1 VPHKFDPQ
9 IKRFV
14 NDTGIPVPRGAIRN
28 EIRALGR
35 HVSKK
40 SSDLALDFQQG
51 NITLGQF
58 QSAMGTLLNSG
69 HIIAASIGRGGV
81 GRMSK
86 SDWSSVGDKIAW
98 QNKYLAR
105 FARRIGAGT
114 VSPAMTNYRAGL
126 YSSAL
131 WSTFNKTFHK
141 TMKEESA
148 LGKNAELCRLVTNSE
163 EGCTECAFDESLGWI
178 SVDDMDPIG
187 SRICGDFCKCD
198 IEFEGDDASL
208 NDFLLDVDFDIDAA
222 LDLDDDIAFSPEGL
236 TARQRFQL
244 RQKIKKADISIAKLR
259 DKIDGGAEHLQ
270 PKLVQL
276 LAKRAKY
283 ADELAGGVTPPP
295 PIITPPPPLPPPP
308 PPIITPPV
316 IEPPPRP
323 PGGGLN
329 ARQRFQ
335 VRQQIKKVEVR
346 IAKLEQ
352 DVANGKTHLRKSL
365 EAAKQK
371 RVDLMTK
378 LTGEIPKAPDI
389 LPGVQ
394 PTIKAGDN
402 LVFKPGEQPSQAFL
416 RTVEELEKAG
426 QRPEVIM
433 QLEEQL
439 QIAAKLEMNAKGKY
453 FAHTDVHGLGT
464 ARGLELKDEWFR
476 LGRHRGE
483 AEDRLRRAITSA
495 KLSKEKMRELLYVND
510 QMNIEGDFRSMGKH
524 SAVRRRAEEGLAEI
538 RRLTS
543 AEAFADSGNYSPG
556 SFAAQRGGLRLN
568 KIRVSFHVDTDRAYH
583 LNGQVHL
590 SRQGHSS
597 TVSTVMHEIAH
608 TYEFQSARI
617 LKMSNEFLDYRA
629 GGEQPKWLGSGYRP
643 NELTRADKFMHP
655 YMGKTYGLP
664 GKQRA
669 TELISMGI
677 EEIYRDAAAF
687 ARSDPDYFNFM
698 YKILRGTKWTKA
710 DAIREKAE
718 RELAEKAA
726 KLAAE
731 KVAREAAAKVAKE
744 AAERAAKEAA
754 EKAAKEVP
762 YSRTK
767 FSNPDN
773 LPREVLIRNA
783 RLAGVP
789 EDFDSYV
796 EITKYLEGAEGNV
809 ISVSIDEA
817 AIQMQRYIDYDS
829 KTINNDSFSILD
841 KSKHNGTKIF
851 GHQVKYARLNGFK
864 HIETYA
870 YQDKT
875 HNGAYTWLR
884 LGYEPQVRFDHLVEK
899 YNKLHGTSLTN
910 VREFMATKQG
920 QDFWKENM
928 FSFHGVFDLRDGSQ
942 SIKMLEEY
950 LKHRGF
956 KV

>member
-259 DKIDGGAEHLQ
+259 DRIDGGAEHLQ

-283 ADELAGGVTPPP
+283 ADELAGGGVVPP
-295 PIITPPPPLPPPP
+295 PIITPPPPVLPPPP
-308 PPIITPPV
+308 PPPPV
-316 IEPPPRP
+316 TPP
-323 PGGGLN
+323 PGGGLT

-416 RTVEELEKAG
+416 RTVDELAEAKRQENL
-426 QRPEVIM
+426 QRLV
-433 QLEEQL
+433 QLEERVEATRKIHDEAL
-439 QIAAKLEMNAKGKY
+439 AAHRAYTSVHGYGTTGGKEIQDAWYAASGRMNAAMADLRVAQGAVKIDNDTIRKLL
-453 FAHTDVHGLGT
+453 HVNDPMDI
-464 ARGLELKDEWFR
+464 RGDFDR
-476 LGRHRGE
+476 LGKG
-483 AEDRLRRAITSA
+483 
-495 KLSKEKMRELLYVND
+495 
-510 QMNIEGDFRSMGKH
+510 
-524 SAVRRRAEEGLAEI
+524 AVRKRAEEGLAEI
-538 RRLTS
+538 KRLTS
-543 AEAFADSGNYSPG
+543 KKAFEDVGAPRRTGAFGEQFRRATNRVDSY
-556 SFAAQRGGLRLN
+556 
-568 KIRVSFHVDTDRAYH
+568 KIRFFSDTQRAY
-583 LNGQVHL
+583 QIRDEVHI
-590 SRQGHSS
+590 STSGHSS

-608 TYEFQSARI
+608 TFEAQSHRI
-617 LKMSNEFLDYRA
+617 LQMSNEFLDYRA
-629 GGEQPKWLGSGYRP
+629 GGELPKWLGGSYRKD
-643 NELTRADKFMHP
+643 ETARFDKFSRP
-655 YMGKTYGLP
+655 YMGKLYGRV
-664 GKQRA
+664 GQQTA

-710 DAIREKAE
+710 DAI
-718 RELAEKAA
+718 
-726 KLAAE
+726 AE
-731 KVAREAAAKVAKE
+731 KVAREAAELAAKA
-744 AAERAAKEAA
+744 AAKEAA
-754 EKAAKEVP
+754 EKAAAA
-762 YSRTK
+762 
-767 FSNPDN
+767 
-773 LPREVLIRNA
+773 A
-783 RLAGVP
+783 RKAVDKVAEAQAKAGSTP
-789 EDFDSYV
+789 ELDERVGELLKKTATWLEDRGAFD
-796 EITKYLEGAEGNV
+796 ENV
-809 ISVSIDEA
+809 
-817 AIQMQRYIDYDS
+817 YIDFAAETAGQARS
-829 KTINNDSFSILD
+829 AAELRQ
-841 KSKHNGTKIF
+841 IF
-851 GHQVKYARLNGFK
+851 GGPIRTADLYGKDRPQIPEGLQRHMSKYAGKKELDIDAFKWADITEMDISELNVTQNFVFEKPLRASSG
-864 HIETYA
+864 
-870 YQDKT
+870 DKVINVWRYKGQNYFVDGNHT
-875 HNGAYTWLR
+875 VAKRFLMGKKTVR
-884 LGYEPQVRFDHLVEK
+884 VRIYEVE
-899 YNKLHGTSLTN
+899 
-910 VREFMATKQG
+910 
-920 QDFWKENM
+920 D
-928 FSFHGVFDLRDGSQ
+928 
-942 SIKMLEEY
+942 
-950 LKHRGF
+950 
-956 KV
+956 